1 MSVKIIKL
9 KLAFKMFKQVM
20 SSTLS
25 HASDESGV
33 GSLTDTISSMSLAT
47 VKPREEW
54 VPLNLDK
61 IEVILQ

>member
-9 KLAFKMFKQVM
+9 KLTFKMFNQVM

-54 VPLNLDK
+54 VSLILNYL
-61 IEVILQ
+61 EN